1 MSNINFP
8 EEILETNSLQTN
20 TDIKNV
26 KEELKKRLIR
36 IFQIDDND
44 RLKSFEEFAENKD
57 HWLEH
62 SLHVYKKALE
72 ITTIMEAKWYKIDK
86 SKLFVMSFMHD
97 SGRFH
102 FSEEKPKKRERCE
115 KRHNKCWI
123 WQIRLAKNKL
133 KKQWIIFDEN
143 FWNDINDYI
152 NNHDFLNDRL
162 DPNYT
167 EPKNIEWQIVRL
179 SDRISTDIETE
190 IDRYWETWK
199 RLKTPYFIEDI
210 SFEERINFNFTKI
223 WEYIKSKKFDEFTFF
238 LALISVSEK
247 DYQNDDLKEIYASWA
262 ESKNIWIKKILDIW
276 RQEWF
281 SQEQIE
287 KMKALINDYI
297 KHFNINY

>member
-102 FSEEKPKKRERCE
+102 FSEEKPKKRESVQTDS
-115 KRHNKCWI
+115 I
-123 WQIRLAKNKL
+123 ILFVLISALIITLILLGILL
-133 KKQWIIFDEN
+133 KK
-143 FWNDINDYI
+143 
-152 NNHDFLNDRL
+152 R
-162 DPNYT
+162 
-167 EPKNIEWQIVRL
+167 
-179 SDRISTDIETE
+179 
-190 IDRYWETWK
+190 
-199 RLKTPYFIEDI
+199 
-210 SFEERINFNFTKI
+210 
-223 WEYIKSKKFDEFTFF
+223 KK
-238 LALISVSEK
+238 
-247 DYQNDDLKEIYASWA
+247 
-262 ESKNIWIKKILDIW
+262 
-276 RQEWF
+276 
-281 SQEQIE
+281 
-287 KMKALINDYI
+287 
-297 KHFNINY
+297 